1 MTVRNIWGG
10 LIRRLASWAKRNS
23 AGIAAV
29 EFAMLAPIMITL
41 FIGVIDGARAML
53 AEMQLSA
60 AVSAGAQYVVN
71 STTSITQTGG
81 STDLATSIAN
91 IVGNV
96 NGTGWASGT
105 VVVNNGF
112 SSTFSG
118 GTPTTSG
125 SASTSCYCPT
135 GSPGSWTWSAAA
147 NCAAS
152 CSPGI
157 AGMFVTIAA
166 SRAFTPM
173 FSSFGFLPST
183 LYQYAVVQVQ

>member
-1 MTVRNIWGG
+1 
-10 LIRRLASWAKRNS
+10 
-23 AGIAAV
+23 
-29 EFAMLAPIMITL
+29 MLAPILITL

-53 AEMQLSA
+53 TEMQLSA
-60 AVSAGAQYVVN
+60 AVSAGVQYVVN
-71 STTSITQTGG
+71 STNNITSTGG
-81 STDLATSIAN
+81 STALATSIAN
-91 IVGNV
+91 IVGNT

-118 GTPTTSG
+118 DAPATSG

-135 GSPGSWTWSAAA
+135 GSPRSWTWGNAVS
-147 NCAAS
+147 CATS

-183 LYQYAVVQVQ
+183 LHQYAVVQVK